1 MKINNNISAII
12 SNKHLLRNEGALSA
26 SMERLSSGFRINH
39 AADDPSGMSI
49 SNKMN
54 AQIRGLERA
63 SRNSSDGMSV
73 IDTAD
78 GAMTEIT
85 SMIQR
90 MRELSVQ
97 AANDLNSYSDK
108 EAIQLEIDN
117 LKEEVNRIS
126 STTEFNTKS
135 LLDGSLDN
143 RVYTDNVTRVQTS
156 ERVEAGK
163 YFFTVEKAA
172 EQASFDTGKTL
183 PDTLANS
190 GTVIFDGYTVELTAG
205 MSREEVYEALRKGAE
220 IGNTEI
226 VGKADESLEFKSV
239 AYGADAYL
247 DIRVSNSELANELG
261 IEMNG
266 HNNAAKDDL
275 PKGKNAEVVLDKTPD
290 GPSQFQDHQQATVHY
305 KGNKIVIS
313 DANGFEMSMML
324 DAGYDA
330 TNAPDGSAGKIQLD
344 VTDIGPMNL
353 QIGANEGQL
362 MAVKVAA
369 MDTKSLY
376 IDDLDVT
383 KQGGASRAIAQLDD
397 ALAAVNKSRASL
409 GAYSNRLEH
418 TVASLDATNENMNAA
433 VSRIKDVDMA
443 TEMVEYTKDNVLQ
456 QAGTSALAQANE
468 LPQMAL
474 QLLQ

>member
-12 SNKHLLRNEGALSA
+12 SNKQLLRNEDALSK

-39 AADDPSGMSI
+39 ASDDPSGLSI

-54 AQIRGLERA
+54 TQIQGLDRA

-78 GAMTEIT
+78 GAMQEIT

-97 AANDLNSYSDK
+97 AANDLNSLSDK
-108 EAIQLEIDN
+108 EAIQVEVEN
-117 LKEEVNRIS
+117 LKSEVDRIA

-143 RVYTDNVTRVQTS
+143 RVYTEHVTRVQTS
-156 ERVEAGK
+156 EKVEDGK
-163 YFFTVEKAA
+163 YLFKVETAA
-172 EQASFDTGKTL
+172 TRATFDTQKTL
-183 PDTLANS
+183 PDTLQNS
-190 GTVIFDGYTVELTAG
+190 GSVIFNGYEVSLEKG
-205 MSREEVYEALRKGAE
+205 MTREEVYETLRKGAE
-220 IGNTEI
+220 IGNAEI
-226 VGKADESLEFKSV
+226 VGEKDTNISYRSV
-239 AYGADAYL
+239 DYGSDATL
-247 DIRVSNSELANELG
+247 NVQVSNAELADELG
-261 IEMNG
+261 IDMNG
-266 HNNAAKDDL
+266 LNDKSTTPGKI
-275 PKGKNAEVVLDKTPD
+275 PKGANAQVTLDRSD
-290 GPSQFQDHQQATVHY
+290 ASQFKDHPQATVHY

-313 DANGFEMSMML
+313 DSNGFEMSMLL
-324 DAGYDA
+324 DAGYESSTDSI
-330 TNAPDGSAGKIQLD
+330 TLD
-344 VTDIGPMNL
+344 VTDIGPMAL
-353 QIGANEGQL
+353 HIGANEGQQ
-362 MAVKVAA
+362 MTVKVAA

-376 IDDLDVT
+376 IDDLDLT
-383 KQGGASRAIAQLDD
+383 KQGGPSKAISQLDD
-397 ALAAVNKSRASL
+397 ALAAVNKSRANL
-409 GAYSNRLEH
+409 GAYYNRLEH
-418 TVASLDATNENMNAA
+418 TVASLDTTSENMNQA